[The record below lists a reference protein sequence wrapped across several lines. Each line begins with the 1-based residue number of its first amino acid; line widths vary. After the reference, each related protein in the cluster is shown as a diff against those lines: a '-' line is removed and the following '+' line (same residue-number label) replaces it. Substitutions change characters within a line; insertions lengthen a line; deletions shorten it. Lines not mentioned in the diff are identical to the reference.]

1 MFFGALESSCT
12 GVPGWSS
19 SGEISLE
26 TKRGFPCFSWKQ
38 INWYLQGGNHIDV
51 HHGRCANSLE
61 FSCLLWQPV
70 INFSALW
77 KMSVPKQVQ
86 YRTQLD
92 FTREKIM
99 NFERSKFNSL
109 LKKIASKH
117 WEPLKRKV
125 VTYSKEVL
133 WIDFE
138 LVQDLLGPKG
148 QKIYDNLDWFEGDD
162 LLRLRTAMCGT
173 NRLERAV
180 SPECN
185 EIVSSERNLKNKC
198 KNLER
203 QPLQRLPLCRR
214 RLDKVEIIFLQCIWW
229 TTERTIPRKR
239 RHPCKRWSY

>member
-1 MFFGALESSCT
+1 MCKFTGIFVFAVTTCDKFLCAVKNVGAEASSVQNPT
-12 GVPGWSS
+12 GFY
-19 SGEISLE
+19 
-26 TKRGFPCFSWKQ
+26 K
-38 INWYLQGGNHIDV
+38 GN
-51 HHGRCANSLE
+51 
-61 FSCLLWQPV
+61 
-70 INFSALW
+70 
-77 KMSVPKQVQ
+77 M
-86 YRTQLD
+86 
-92 FTREKIM
+92 M
-99 NFERSKFNSL
+99 NLERSKFNSV

-125 VTYSKEVL
+125 VTYSEEVL

-162 LLRLRTAMCGT
+162 VLRLRTAMSGT

-185 EIVSSERNLKNKC
+185 EIVSSKRNLKNKC

-203 QPLQRLPLCRR
+203 QPLQRLQLCRR
-214 RLDKVEIIFLQCIWW
+214 RLHKVEIIFLQCIWW

-239 RHPCKRWSY
+239 RHPRKRWRY

>member
-1 MFFGALESSCT
+1 MCKFTGIFVSAVTTCGKFLCAVKNVGAEVGSVQNPT
-12 GVPGWSS
+12 GFY
-19 SGEISLE
+19 
-26 TKRGFPCFSWKQ
+26 K
-38 INWYLQGGNHIDV
+38 GN
-51 HHGRCANSLE
+51 
-61 FSCLLWQPV
+61 
-70 INFSALW
+70 
-77 KMSVPKQVQ
+77 
-86 YRTQLD
+86 
-92 FTREKIM
+92 IM

-148 QKIYDNLDWFEGDD
+148 QTIYDNLDWFEGDD
-162 LLRLRTAMCGT
+162 VLRLRTTMSGT

-180 SPECN
+180 SLECN
-185 EIVSSERNLKNKC
+185 DIVSSKRNVKNKC

-203 QPLQRLPLCRR
+203 QPLQRLQLCRR
-214 RLDKVEIIFLQCIWW
+214 RLHKVEIIFLQCIWW

-239 RHPCKRWSY
+239 RHPRKRWSY